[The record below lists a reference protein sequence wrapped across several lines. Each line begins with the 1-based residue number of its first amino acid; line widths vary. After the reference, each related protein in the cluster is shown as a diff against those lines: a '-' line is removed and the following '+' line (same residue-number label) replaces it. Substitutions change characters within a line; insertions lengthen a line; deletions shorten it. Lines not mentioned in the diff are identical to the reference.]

1 MLSRDIYTGLCA
13 RFCPDLSITPVLE
26 AAFESLQSGK
36 AATNIGF
43 VQSAVVKVDLA
54 SGQVAQRYDN
64 VGMNCHGLVMWRGVF
79 VLLSSKETSLITLN
93 PSTKEVTYIWS
104 VC

>member
-1 MLSRDIYTGLCA
+1 MAC
-13 RFCPDLSITPVLE
+13 
-26 AAFESLQSGK
+26 
-36 AATNIGF
+36 

-64 VGMNCHGLVMWRGVF
+64 VGSNCHGLVMWRGLF

-93 PSTKEVTYIWS
+93 PSTREVTYIWS
-104 VC
+104 VRAATMLTVLFPLCHVPVYRRFEGIALSSA